1 MKKLSCQVNVAQMM
15 KEPSHQAEVHTQL
28 YFRDCAFVAEEPVG
42 SWVKIVTINHQTT
55 GWVLKSQFTEL
66 DIQHEDIF
74 PYIVFGHHTSMI
86 NEHHTLP
93 LLNGTYLRE
102 SDITS
107 LNQTNQLIAIDA
119 IQPEEAFKQ
128 QLLQSYLQ
136 APYHW
141 GGTSIYGIDC
151 SGLAKM
157 FYKFFSIHLPHLA
170 SAQILQGEVL
180 DFLENANCGDLA
192 FFENDASEIN
202 HVGILLNANE
212 IIHASETNGKVA
224 IDSMDNHG
232 IVNKKTG
239 KRTHSLRIIKRL
251 L

>member
-1 MKKLSCQVNVAQMM
+1 
-15 KEPSHQAEVHTQL
+15 
-28 YFRDCAFVAEEPVG
+28 
-42 SWVKIVTINHQTT
+42 
-55 GWVLKSQFTEL
+55 
-66 DIQHEDIF
+66 
-74 PYIVFGHHTSMI
+74 
-86 NEHHTLP
+86 
-93 LLNGTYLRE
+93 
-102 SDITS
+102 
-107 LNQTNQLIAIDA
+107 
-119 IQPEEAFKQ
+119 
-128 QLLQSYLQ
+128 
-136 APYHW
+136 
-141 GGTSIYGIDC
+141 
-151 SGLAKM
+151 
-157 FYKFFSIHLPHLA
+157 LA

>member
-66 DIQHEDIF
+66 DIQHEVTF

-119 IQPEEAFKQ
+119 VPAEHRA
-128 QLLQSYLQ
+128 
-136 APYHW
+136 
-141 GGTSIYGIDC
+141 
-151 SGLAKM
+151 
-157 FYKFFSIHLPHLA
+157 
-170 SAQILQGEVL
+170 
-180 DFLENANCGDLA
+180 
-192 FFENDASEIN
+192 
-202 HVGILLNANE
+202 
-212 IIHASETNGKVA
+212 
-224 IDSMDNHG
+224 
-232 IVNKKTG
+232 
-239 KRTHSLRIIKRL
+239 RTHRAERGDQFLVMAEHRRDQLVGVWAGLGPTTSSAINRSLRTSRRAPWRSRRNTPYPVE
-251 L
+251 